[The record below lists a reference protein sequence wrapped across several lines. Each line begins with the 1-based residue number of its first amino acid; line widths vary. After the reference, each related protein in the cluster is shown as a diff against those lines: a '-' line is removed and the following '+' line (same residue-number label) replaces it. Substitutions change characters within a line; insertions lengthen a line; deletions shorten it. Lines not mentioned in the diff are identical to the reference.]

1 MMQTHT
7 RMALRFASLM
17 TMPLLTIG
25 CASTGTAPAER
36 PPAEVSAILGSIS
49 ADRLESDLQT
59 LVGFGTRH
67 TLSET
72 ESDTRGIGAAR
83 RWIES
88 EFREIAANSDRTGDD
103 AIRVEMDRHRVEP
116 DGRRIT
122 ERVEIVNPM
131 LIIPGSMPEARGRHY
146 YVVAH
151 YDSRASDPNDFTS
164 NAPGADDD
172 GSGTA
177 LTIELARV
185 FARHEFDATVIFMP
199 VAGEEQGLFGSR
211 LHAKAARERGVEI
224 GGVLSNDTVGD
235 PTSPD
240 GKRYDDVIR
249 IFSEGIPTGST
260 AEEAAAIRRLGAE
273 NDSTSRQLA
282 RFIAEVAWKHG
293 LEVQP
298 KLINRPDRFLRGGDH
313 TGFNEAG
320 YPAVRFCEFR
330 EEYNRQHQDVRV
342 ENGVRY
348 GDDVEFVDPE
358 YLRGVTQLNAAALAH
373 LANAPGAPEDARLI
387 AAVLTDDT
395 TIRWTR
401 RSETDVAGYEVM
413 IRPTTWH
420 KWKTLKDVGD
430 VDEATVP
437 YSKDN
442 WFFGVRA
449 YDEDGYRSPVSFPRA
464 ARE

>member
-1 MMQTHT
+1 MHT
-7 RMALRFASLM
+7 RTVGPAVAMILL
-17 TMPLLTIG
+17 PLLSIG
-25 CASTGTAPAER
+25 CASGGHWQGHAPEAVD
-36 PPAEVSAILGSIS
+36 PIVGAVS
-49 ADRLESDLQT
+49 ADRLESDLHT

-88 EFREIAANSDRTGDD
+88 EFRAIAATSPRTGDA
-103 AIRVEMDRHRVEP
+103 AIRVEMDRHWVEP

-122 ERVEIVNPM
+122 RRVEVVNPM
-131 LIIPGSMPEARGRHY
+131 LIIPGSMPEARDRHY
-146 YVVAH
+146 YVIAH

-164 NAPGADDD
+164 DAPGANDDA
-172 GSGTA
+172 SGTA

-185 FARHEFDATVIFMP
+185 FAEFDFDATVVFMP

-211 LHAKAARERGVEI
+211 LHAKAARERGVNI
-224 GGVLSNDTVGD
+224 AGVLSNDTVGD

-249 IFSEGIPTGST
+249 VFSEGIPTGST
-260 AEEAAAIRRLGAE
+260 AEEAAGIRRMGGE

-282 RFIAEVAWKHG
+282 RFIAEVAKAHG
-293 LEVQP
+293 LDVQP

-320 YPAVRFCEFR
+320 YAAVRFCEFR
-330 EEYNRQHQDVRV
+330 EDYTKQHQDVRI
-342 ENGVRY
+342 EDGVRY

-373 LANAPGAPEDARLI
+373 LANAPGIPENARLI
-387 AAVLTDDT
+387 AATLTDDT

-401 RSETDVAGYEVM
+401 RPEPDVAGYEIM
-413 IRPTTWH
+413 IRPTSWH
-420 KWKTLKDVGD
+420 HWKVLEKVGD
-430 VDEATVP
+430 VGEATVP

-449 YDEDGYRSPVSFPRA
+449 YDKDGYRSPVAFPGA